1 MNDQLLPRRR
11 KAAASRETERGLI
24 MQIMF
29 HSPKDTLA
37 GAVALTAVLAI
48 IVNAVFLQAGRHPSP
63 LFGDRA
69 AGSQEPLCR
78 ASGRAEGRTVV
89 VAPAQQTAAPPQATT
104 ESDAASASGRSRGP
118 ARRSAGQSRALDQR
132 PGRAAPRRAP
142 RRGRTARPIPAA
154 IPQSA
159 ASTKADP
166 PANPILSSAR
176 VAAVQRALTDYGYG
190 QIKAT
195 GTVGADTQAAIQKFE
210 RERKLPLTGQVSE
223 RLVRELGLATGR
235 TLRVACGTSRRFA

>member
-1 MNDQLLPRRR
+1 MQL
-11 KAAASRETERGLI
+11 
-24 MQIMF
+24 MF

-48 IVNAVFLQAGRHPSP
+48 IVNALFLQAGRHPSP
-63 LFGDRA
+63 LFATVLPATRSVSEPQA
-69 AGSQEPLCR
+69 APR
-78 ASGRAEGRTVV
+78 PATVIV
-89 VAPAQQTAAPPQATT
+89 TPAQQTAASPQATT
-104 ESDAASASGRSRGP
+104 SPMPRPRPAEAEARPGDALGNLVRSTSAPSAPATTAPVASAP
-118 ARRSAGQSRALDQR
+118 R
-132 PGRAAPRRAP
+132 P
-142 RRGRTARPIPAA
+142 PAA

-159 ASTKADP
+159 ASAKADSAKADP
-166 PANPILSSAR
+166 AAGAIVSSAR

-235 TLRVACGTSRRFA
+235 TFE

>member
-1 MNDQLLPRRR
+1 MQL
-11 KAAASRETERGLI
+11 
-24 MQIMF
+24 MF

-48 IVNAVFLQAGRHPSP
+48 IVNALFLQAGRHPSP
-63 LFGDRA
+63 LFASVLPATRSA
-69 AGSQEPLCR
+69 SEPQAGPR
-78 ASGRAEGRTVV
+78 PATVIV
-89 VAPAQQTAAPPQATT
+89 TPAQQSAASPQATT
-104 ESDAASASGRSRGP
+104 SPMPRPRPAEAEMRSGDPLGSLVRSTNVPAAPAATAPVASAV
-118 ARRSAGQSRALDQR
+118 R
-132 PGRAAPRRAP
+132 P
-142 RRGRTARPIPAA
+142 PAA
-154 IPQSA
+154 IPQPA

-166 PANPILSSAR
+166 AAGTTLSSAR

-235 TLRVACGTSRRFA
+235 TFE